1 MPQKKISWGRNSP
14 NPVLIRYSGK
24 NQLIRYSEKKQHS
37 KPSNIDS
44 TGSRP
49 EYPRNIPEY

>member
-1 MPQKKISWGRNSP
+1 MPPKKISWGRNSP